1 MLWTIFIFLIL
12 LLAFFTF
19 YCIKFAKIILN
30 LQEKLQISLDIIEEK
45 HLIISNILKRPLF
58 YNSQEIRQ
66 VLREIED
73 VKNSLHLIAWELS
86 EDFNTL
92 ENNNVER

>member
-1 MLWTIFIFLIL
+1 MLWIIFAFLIL
-12 LLAFFTF
+12 LLAFFIF
-19 YCIKFAKIILN
+19 YCIKFAKIIIN
-30 LQEKLQISLDIIEEK
+30 LQEKLELSLDVIEEK

-66 VLREIED
+66 VLKEIED

-92 ENNNVER
+92 ENNNVEG